1 MRSGGKP
8 GASKAARRDEI
19 RVKFRA
25 NPKTGVEV
33 CYKERAP
40 DYTLPQD
47 RHDFWELLYVDKG
60 FVNIRLEERQHVV
73 SQGEFIL
80 IAPNQ
85 SHGVLPSTSVAPFYI
100 TAHFQTNLKRLHEL
114 TDAVVQGGEEGR
126 RLLVDL
132 LRERTSGAYG
142 AETLTRCY
150 LTEFL
155 IRAVR
160 DRESG
165 RRAPE
170 RTTYFQANAAK
181 RPVAVAMEF
190 LKRNLHRPL
199 TLDDI
204 AKAAG
209 VSNSHLEHLFKSQ
222 TGSSVMNCLQEA
234 RIQHAKT
241 LLLES
246 GLNISQIAEQ
256 SGYSSIHLFSR
267 RFKKAVSV
275 APSQYAKMVRLAL
288 RSDGSNGQKQSSGSQ
303 T

>member
-1 MRSGGKP
+1 MT
-8 GASKAARRDEI
+8 ARRDEI

-33 CYKERAP
+33 CYKERSP

-60 FVNIRLEERQHVV
+60 FVSIRLEERQHVV

-100 TAHFQTNLKRLHEL
+100 TAHFQTNLKRLREL
-114 TDAVVQGGEEGR
+114 TDAVIQGGEEGR

-132 LRERTSGAYG
+132 LRERASGAYG
-142 AETLTRCY
+142 AETLTRGY

-155 IRAVR
+155 IKAVR

-165 RRAPE
+165 RRAAE
-170 RTTYFQANAAK
+170 RTTYFQANAAR
-181 RPVAVAMEF
+181 RPVAMAMEF

-222 TGSSVMNCLQEA
+222 TGSSVMSHLQEA

-288 RSDGSNGQKQSSGSQ
+288 QSDGSNGQKQSSGSQ